1 MSDARE
7 GGCQCGRVRYWVV
20 GEPIGVGV
28 CHCQECQRQSGSA
41 FGMSFIIPKDAFR
54 LSQGELKF
62 FSRVSDSG
70 RPVLCAFC
78 PECGTRIYHEARW
91 LEGTL
96 NVKPG
101 TFDDTSFL
109 RPTGESFAAR
119 KHPWVELRSIS
130 HSFEGQPPSRP

>member
-1 MSDARE
+1 MSL
-7 GGCQCGRVRYWVV
+7 
-20 GEPIGVGV
+20 
-28 CHCQECQRQSGSA
+28 
-41 FGMSFIIPKDAFR
+41 IIPKDSFR

-91 LEGTL
+91 LEGTF
-96 NVKPG
+96 NIKPG

-109 RPTGESFAAR
+109 RPTYEVWTAR